1 MSNNE
6 ARPYIPVT
14 TWIKSIWE
22 AINKLRE
29 DRDANTERIVVLEN
43 LSVESKLSRDKING
57 RLDEKDQQIKNLQES
72 EEIAARKN
80 EREFRRL
87 HERIKH
93 LEQALGDGVYGE
105 YPGGPEARQMV
116 VGLER
121 EQ

>member
-1 MSNNE
+1 MSKNE

-29 DRDANTERIVVLEN
+29 DGKANTERIVVLDN
-43 LSVESKLSRDKING
+43 FSVEFGLSRDKING
-57 RLDEKDQQIKNLQES
+57 RLDEKDQQIKNLQEN
-72 EEIAARKN
+72 EAIAARQN
-80 EREFRRL
+80 EREFHRL
-87 HERIKH
+87 HKRIEH

-105 YPGGPEARQMV
+105 YPGGPEARQLV

-121 EQ
+121 E